1 MQKWSLA
8 VLFLLICGIVT
19 PAMAADTGR
28 YSYITVQQV
37 DVYLYNGQATID
49 ITYKIDDGIQFIVLL
64 LGKADLKNKL
74 GEIIDFNGAEF
85 KKIELDHAV
94 LEIENA
100 SIDYQDGSFWF
111 PEHEFGI
118 KLPRLVVTTPQ
129 VKKEYTNT
137 SVLPEG
143 VGYFRV

>member
-8 VLFLLICGIVT
+8 VLILLICGVAT
-19 PAMAADTGR
+19 PVMAADTGR
-28 YSYITVQQV
+28 YSYITVTQV
-37 DVYLYNGQATID
+37 DIYLFNDKATID
-49 ITYKIDDGIQFIVLL
+49 IAYKIDGGIQFVVLL

-74 GEIIDFNGAEF
+74 EDIIDYNGAEF

-94 LEIENA
+94 IEIENA
-100 SIDYQDGSFWF
+100 SIDYNDGSYWF

-118 KLPRLVVTTPQ
+118 AFPRLVVTTPQ
-129 VKKEYTNT
+129 VKKEFTNT

-143 VGYFRV
+143 VGHFKA

>member
-8 VLFLLICGIVT
+8 VLLLIICGAVT
-19 PAMAADTGR
+19 PVMAADAGR

-37 DVYLYNGQATID
+37 DIYLYNDKATID
-49 ITYKIDDGIQFIVLL
+49 VTYKIDDGIQFVVLL

-74 GEIIDFNGAEF
+74 EDVIDYNGAEF

-94 LEIENA
+94 IELENA
-100 SIDYQDGSFWF
+100 SIDYEDGSFWF

-118 KLPRLVVTTPQ
+118 TVPRLVVTTPQ
-129 VKKEYTNT
+129 VQKEFTNT
-137 SVLPEG
+137 STLPEG
-143 VGYFRV
+143 VGHFRV

>member
-1 MQKWSLA
+1 MKKWSLA
-8 VLFLLICGIVT
+8 VLMLLVCGFMT
-19 PAMAADTGR
+19 PVMAADTDR

-37 DVYLYNGQATID
+37 EIYLFNDKATID
-49 ITYKIDDGIQFIVLL
+49 ITYEIDDGIEFIVLL

-74 GEIIDFNGAEF
+74 EEIIDYDGAEF

-94 LEIENA
+94 IEIENA
-100 SIDYQDGSFWF
+100 SIDYDDGSYWF

-118 KLPRLVVTTPQ
+118 TLPRLVVTTPQ

-137 SVLPEG
+137 RVFPEG
-143 VGYFRV
+143 IGHFRV